1 MVKSRHTETKQNKN
15 NQTKNWDGKGVLMCV
30 CKREVLALK
39 APQTKEKK
47 GNIRHFHSLQLVV
60 TQRQFEDHERLTH
73 QSSV

>member
-1 MVKSRHTETKQNKN
+1 
-15 NQTKNWDGKGVLMCV
+15 MCV